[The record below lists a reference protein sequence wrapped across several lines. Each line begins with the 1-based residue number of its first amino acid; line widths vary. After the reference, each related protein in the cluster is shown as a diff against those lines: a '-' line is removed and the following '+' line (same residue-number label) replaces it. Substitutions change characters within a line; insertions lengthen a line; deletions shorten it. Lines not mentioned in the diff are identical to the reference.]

1 MKKKMLSLALALA
14 LCLGLTIP
22 ASARVEGR
30 WIYMGEDSKC
40 SCITI
45 DRWVEESKVQGYVG
59 TEVETM
65 TRYTLEQGSMLET
78 SSPFYADGTLYLYGM
93 ELNEAGIYQVNGKEK
108 VLDYGEYVLGPEFE
122 GCWTPYDDVILEIL
136 PAGQSK
142 PSATAGFA
150 AYSAYVTASQSPVDS
165 YTDTV
170 YGKMYYDENGKLKI
184 DFDTPYMITVY
195 QFPVGTVLRL
205 TQKAI
210 NDNFMFEDSSL
221 SDVGITEH
229 VITNTGGDYIEYLL
243 HSGVDNTMFQIYI
256 QGVAPEFSDV
266 SVNAYYSN
274 AVKWAVEKGITS
286 GTGDGTTFSPNATC
300 TKAQIL
306 TFLWRANGSPDPT
319 KTNPFTDIKT
329 TDYFYKAALWAVEKG
344 LVSGSTF
351 GANTDCTRAT
361 TMEYMWKAAGSPA
374 PDGKADFADVPANAD
389 YAQAVAWAVEN
400 EITSGTGGGNFS
412 PAATCTRGQIVTF
425 LYRAMGK

>member
-1 MKKKMLSLALALA
+1 MKKKLVSFALALA
-14 LCLGLTIP
+14 LCLGLTMP

-30 WIYMGEDSKC
+30 WIYMGEDSKG

-65 TRYTLEQGSMLET
+65 TKYTLEQGSMLET

-93 ELNEAGIYQVNGKEK
+93 ELNEAGVYQVNGKEK
-108 VLDYGEYVLGPEFE
+108 ALDYGEYVLGSEFE

-142 PSATAGFA
+142 PSANAGFA
-150 AYSAYVTASQSPVDS
+150 TYSAYVTASQSPVDS

-243 HSGVDNTMFQIYI
+243 HSGVDNTMFQIYV

-266 SVNAYYSN
+266 PIDAYYSN

-306 TFLWRANGSPDPT
+306 TFLWRTNGSPDPAAV
-319 KTNPFTDIKT
+319 NPFTDIKT
-329 TDYFYKAALWAVEKG
+329 TDYFYKAALWASEKG
-344 LVSGSTF
+344 LGLVPPLERTPIV
-351 GANTDCTRAT
+351 
-361 TMEYMWKAAGSPA
+361 PA
-374 PDGKADFADVPANAD
+374 P
-389 YAQAVAWAVEN
+389 
-400 EITSGTGGGNFS
+400 
-412 PAATCTRGQIVTF
+412 
-425 LYRAMGK
+425 

>member
-170 YGKMYYDENGKLKI
+170 YGKM
-184 DFDTPYMITVY
+184 
-195 QFPVGTVLRL
+195 
-205 TQKAI
+205 
-210 NDNFMFEDSSL
+210 
-221 SDVGITEH
+221 
-229 VITNTGGDYIEYLL
+229 
-243 HSGVDNTMFQIYI
+243 
-256 QGVAPEFSDV
+256 
-266 SVNAYYSN
+266 
-274 AVKWAVEKGITS
+274 
-286 GTGDGTTFSPNATC
+286 
-300 TKAQIL
+300 
-306 TFLWRANGSPDPT
+306 
-319 KTNPFTDIKT
+319 
-329 TDYFYKAALWAVEKG
+329 
-344 LVSGSTF
+344 
-351 GANTDCTRAT
+351 
-361 TMEYMWKAAGSPA
+361 
-374 PDGKADFADVPANAD
+374 
-389 YAQAVAWAVEN
+389 
-400 EITSGTGGGNFS
+400 
-412 PAATCTRGQIVTF
+412 
-425 LYRAMGK
+425 